1 MQVTH
6 GNCHREN
13 SAFLRAKQIS
23 RALRIKLTVAVLPSL
38 FARFLDRS
46 AEYSRK
52 TDAVNIQ
59 GRWCYPITRTLKTEK
74 KISASLSN
82 IVYYQNRDT
91 SQVDMMLLTGKD
103 NNSFLVAG
111 YDYEPIKDGEISVP
125 TRIEIYTA
133 NSDGIAQR
141 QLFRIDI
148 SATSQK

>member
-1 MQVTH
+1 MTSAATYISDLTKNLRDVFGDKEKEALAESILNLVT
-6 GNCHREN
+6 
-13 SAFLRAKQIS
+13 A
-23 RALRIKLTVAVLPSL
+23 P
-38 FARFLDRS
+38 ARFLDRS